1 MSKDT
6 SQDGNQLPAASQES
20 PETPRGY
27 DELALLLE
35 RDAASH
41 PVKESPWFASRTA
54 AIARS
59 LPQEQGLQFFT
70 LGSIFSTGKRLRWML
85 PLPLAGLAALAFFCS
100 HQGLLPTSSRAFSS
114 TESDFEQHME
124 MIASSDYSEDYFTGS
139 SQ

>member
-1 MSKDT
+1 MAD
-6 SQDGNQLPAASQES
+6 
-20 PETPRGY
+20 GY
-27 DELALLLE
+27 DEVAILLE

-41 PVKESPWFASRTA
+41 PVQESPWFASRTA

-59 LPQEQGLQFFT
+59 LPQDQG
-70 LGSIFSTGKRLRWML
+70 SKFSSLSSFLLAGKRLRWLL

-100 HQGLLPTSSRAFSS
+100 HQGLLPNSSRAFSS

-139 SQ
+139 NQ